1 MATHSSIL
9 PWRISQQT
17 CLDSAEFGGRN
28 KLEAF
33 LEVARMWVRVSE
45 GREVIDEA

>member
-1 MATHSSIL
+1 MGHNVAGGE
-9 PWRISQQT
+9 RV
-17 CLDSAEFGGRN
+17 SAEFGGRN